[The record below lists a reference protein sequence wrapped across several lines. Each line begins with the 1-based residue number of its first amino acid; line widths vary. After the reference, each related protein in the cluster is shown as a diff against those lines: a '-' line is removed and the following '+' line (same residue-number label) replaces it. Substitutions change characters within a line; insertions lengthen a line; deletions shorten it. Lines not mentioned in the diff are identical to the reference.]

1 MYVIGVSILNDQL
14 VEIAKAAGTIAQTT
28 PAANVVK
35 IEEDYV
41 NDFRNECRER
51 GLDTYMGDFG
61 RLVVRELTKPNDKE
75 AKNG

>member
-1 MYVIGVSILNDQL
+1 MTHHVGIGLGQQVFLR
-14 VEIAKAAGTIAQTT
+14 K
-28 PAANVVK
+28 
-35 IEEDYV
+35 
-41 NDFRNECRER
+41 

>member
-14 VEIAKAAGTIAQTT
+14 VEIAKAAGTTAQTIS
-28 PAANVVK
+28 AANVVK
-35 IEEDYV
+35 IEADYV

-61 RLVVRELTKPNDKE
+61 RLIVRELTKPNDKE